1 MGAAMYLMSPG
12 TPFIYYGEEIGL
24 VDFAH
29 NNEANGVYHDADHR
43 GPMWWSNTNH
53 YATPSPP
60 DERRTWP
67 VKAPLS
73 GQGVEEQLENPS
85 SLLSFYVKIINLK
98 NMYRWLSYGYK
109 IESVYLDDGRISAL
123 RVANPDDPR
132 QTILLVQNTD
142 QRETVT
148 IQVPRPV
155 TRWYGASVWNNMDRP
170 IGEEWPVGAGTEF
183 NIYGYSTVIF
193 QEY

>member
-43 GPMWWSNTNH
+43 GPMWWSNTNQ
-53 YATPSPP
+53 YSTPSPP

-73 GQGVEEQLENPS
+73 GQGVEEQLENPG

-98 NMYRWLSYGYK
+98 NMYRWLSYGYN
-109 IESVYLDDGRISAL
+109 IESVYLHDKISAL
-123 RVANPDDPR
+123 RVTNPDNPY
-132 QTILLVQNTD
+132 QTILLVQNTN
-142 QRETVT
+142 QWETVN
-148 IQVPRPV
+148 IRLPKPV
-155 TRWYGASVWNNMDRP
+155 THYYSASVFGNQDDLK
-170 IGEEWPVGAGTEF
+170 GTFWSGTDFEVHGF
-183 NIYGYSTVIF
+183 SSVIF